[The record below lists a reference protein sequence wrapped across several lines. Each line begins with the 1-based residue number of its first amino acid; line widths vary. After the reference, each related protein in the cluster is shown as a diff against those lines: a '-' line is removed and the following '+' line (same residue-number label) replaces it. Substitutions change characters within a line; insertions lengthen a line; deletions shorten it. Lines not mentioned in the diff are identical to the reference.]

1 MIVGRVRVE
10 PPVMN
15 ASGVVAAS
23 AAGAIKVEEAGA
35 GAVVTKTFTPK
46 PRRGNK
52 APMVIP
58 FLGGLINSVGLA
70 NPGIDGIREYVEEYR
85 RLGGDLPVIVSVGG
99 ETPEEFGELARTAA
113 DAGAEAVELNMS
125 CPNVSWT
132 ASWEDMALIVKE
144 SVEAAKA
151 AGIPVWVKL
160 GYGKGL
166 MKEVKAAVEAGA
178 DAVVLINT
186 LPAMLIDVWAMKP
199 VLGGVTGGLS
209 GPPIRPVAVKAVWD
223 TYKEFGDTID
233 IIGVG
238 GVDGWEAAAEFILA
252 GAKAVQVGT
261 ALSVVGLEVIREIVE
276 GLASYSRKVCYS
288 LEELVGAAHQ
298 GLP

>member
-15 ASGVVAAS
+15 ASGVVASS
-23 AAGAIKVEEAGA
+23 AAGAIKVEKAGA
-35 GAVVTKTFTPK
+35 GAVVTKTFTLR

-52 APMVIP
+52 APMVVP
-58 FLGGLINSVGLA
+58 YLGGLINSVGLA
-70 NPGIDGIREYVEEYR
+70 NPGIGGIREYVEEYR
-85 RLGGDLPVIVSVGG
+85 RLGGTLPIVVSVGG
-99 ETPEEFGELARTAA
+99 ETPEEFGKLAAEAA
-113 DAGAEAVELNMS
+113 EAGADAVELNMS

-132 ASWEDMALIVKE
+132 ASWEDIASVVKE
-144 SVEAAKA
+144 SVEAAKT

-166 MKEVKAAVEAGA
+166 MREVKAAVEVGA

-186 LPAMLIDVWAMKP
+186 IPAMLIDVWAMRP

-209 GPPIRPVAVKAVWD
+209 GAPIRPIAVKAVWD
-223 TYKEFGDTID
+223 AYREFGGSVD
-233 IIGVG
+233 IVGVG
-238 GVDGWEAAAEFILA
+238 GVDGWEAAAEFVLA

-261 ALSVVGLEVIREIVE
+261 ALSLSGLDVIREIVE
-276 GLASYSRKVCYS
+276 GLVSYSRKVGKP